1 MGYED
6 DNNRGGREESIPSYK
21 TPGVYPS
28 GSTDSLGL
36 SNTDLLQGSL
46 GNWNNIVRDS
56 DSDGNPRAFISFA
69 SNADITI
76 PTISGE
82 NVPGRP
88 IFVSITEELIF
99 NHGVTMV
106 GIRGV
111 ERDDWYVAGDSGFS
125 NRQRYNRVK
134 GVINEI
140 TTTFKPEDFNLSNNP
155 NNNMAK
161 YPFEILVDEYIVATF
176 EDLAQLDSSEIQ
188 SSGGSSVGFQLSDID
203 KIHMHER
210 INRWMY
216 VVTHYWNVTIEDVKS
231 YLSFIEEN
239 FASSTSGNSID
250 YMGKWNEIFGGKF
263 KSGLFEN
270 PIGLDST
277 LFYIS
282 QNEGAV
288 DKLAEDEVIG
298 PFPTNYKID
307 FDFDDVSLW
316 ERDVDVDRITGQ
328 FPIRFLER
336 EDAFFF
342 TDDELKLDG
351 DWEDLYDEY
360 YNGSTSKNAFA
371 NGHNYG
377 ESTELLIF
385 PRSLSISIPSEVL
398 NPNRSEFRFNIGSF
412 PVQSEDNP
420 ISNFVGNFADLTG
433 GNVIPLSEGNQIKFG
448 FPYFSYDY
456 IFSNTPVDGDDTTLF
471 PTDSSLDI
479 VDFEVDCYTSIDDVD
494 TTLKYYEIGTE
505 EYRKTSFPIEVNL
518 NLKLVDSS
526 VVNYSDPIGSGFNLY
541 STFSLIDM
549 LYANQAFVQGVLSDD
564 VFRGPHHFRYDV
576 IQWGDE
582 DVLLTDE
589 QIEASYYFSMYDIE
603 SYPPDTDSYEYKK
616 FVQSHIKSKPANSI
630 SKHVYNSPGVKR
642 LRIIAYKMSLN
653 GIFVLQTY
661 LIQKNIVV
669 SDGNLSAQD
678 FAVFGLG
685 NYKYLPIKE
694 NQAIIGGLTADSDYN
709 ESISTILKDNNFI
722 EEDYLERV
730 SSVRYLQKFNQGLL
744 GESSADT
751 ISSDI
756 GQVRMF
762 NTPKDIYSF
771 IGGDRLDIINNGL
784 STLPINSSA
793 TDILIDNDN
802 CIVDFNPPNN
812 ELFSIQNQAG
822 KDEIGVIVGDY
833 KVVQPKTSRIR
844 REGDMNRPEIVTEK
858 DRQAF

>member
-1 MGYED
+1 MAYDD
-6 DNNRGGREESIPSYK
+6 DNNRGGREETIPSYK

-28 GSTDSLGL
+28 GSDISLGI

-46 GNWNNIVRDS
+46 GNWNNLVRDS
-56 DSDGNPRAFISFA
+56 DSQGNQRTFISFA
-69 SNADITI
+69 SNSDLTI
-76 PTISGE
+76 PSISGE
-82 NVPGRP
+82 GLEGRP
-88 IFVSITEELIF
+88 IFVSITEQSIF
-99 NHGVTMV
+99 NNGVQMV
-106 GIRGV
+106 GV
-111 ERDDWYVAGDSGFS
+111 EGITRNKWYQEGDSGFQ
-125 NRQRYNRVK
+125 NRQRYNRER
-134 GVINEI
+134 GVITKK
-140 TTTFKPEDFNLSNNP
+140 TTNFSSQF
-155 NNNMAK
+155 
-161 YPFEILVDEYIVATF
+161 YPFTNVRKGYASGSFGNLARYPFDVIDEYYWTQEEI
-176 EDLAQLDSSEIQ
+176 EDWRAQRDPPPGGNWTGPQTGISTREKIEI
-188 SSGGSSVGFQLSDID
+188 
-203 KIHMHER
+203 HELV
-210 INRWMY
+210 NRWLY
-216 VVTHYWNVTIEDVKS
+216 VVTHYWDVTIGEAKS
-231 YLSFIEEN
+231 FLQFIDNTPEIGY
-239 FASSTSGNSID
+239 SSTMD
-250 YMGKWNEIFGGKF
+250 KWNEIFGGKF
-263 KSGLFEN
+263 KSELFEN
-270 PIGLDST
+270 PIGLDSN

-282 QNEGAV
+282 QNLGAV
-288 DKLAEDEVIG
+288 EKLAEDEING
-298 PFPTNYKID
+298 PFPTNYKIE
-307 FDFDDVSLW
+307 FNSDDVLLW
-316 ERDVDVDRITGQ
+316 ERGVDSITGQ
-328 FPIRFLER
+328 FPIRFLDR

-342 TDDELKLDG
+342 TSTSDLILPDG
-351 DWEDLYDEY
+351 WEDKYEEY
-360 YNGSTSKNAFA
+360 YAGDYELHNAFA
-371 NGHNYG
+371 PGENYG
-377 ESTELLIF
+377 SGSTELLIF
-385 PRSLSISIPSEVL
+385 PKVLNISLPSEVFD
-398 NPNRSEFRFNIGSF
+398 PPEGKRYGFKVQTF
-412 PVQSEDNP
+412 PVQSENNP
-420 ISNFVGNFADLTG
+420 LSNFIGNFTDTTTSG
-433 GNVIPLSEGNQIKFG
+433 GSGNLAKFG

-456 IFSNTPVDGDDTTLF
+456 IFSSTFFDGIDGITPPV
-471 PTDSSLDI
+471 SSLDI
-479 VDFEVDCYTSIDDVD
+479 DDFQVDCYTSVDGVD

-505 EYRKTSFPIEVNL
+505 EYRKTSFPLEVDL
-518 NLKLVDSS
+518 NLKLIDSS
-526 VVNYSDPIGSGFNLY
+526 NVDYTDPIGSGFDIQ
-541 STFSLIDM
+541 STFSLVDL
-549 LYANQAFVQGVLSDD
+549 LYANESYVQSILATS
-564 VFRGPHHFRYDV
+564 VFNPPFHFRYDV

-589 QIEASYYFSMYDIE
+589 QIEASFYFNMYDIE
-603 SYPPDTDSYEYKK
+603 SYPPDSNSYEYKK

-642 LRIIAYKMSLN
+642 LRIIAYKMSRN
-653 GIFVLQTY
+653 GVFVLQTY

-694 NQAIIGGLTADSDYN
+694 NQAVIGGLTADSDYN

-756 GQVRMF
+756 GQVRVF

-844 REGDMNRPEIVTEK
+844 RDGDMNRPEIITEK